1 MSCRP
6 ATAASAAHPGE
17 DPMGTKI
24 AALATAILASLTI
37 CTAQAAEPKHGGI
50 LKFYHRETPPSLS
63 IHEEATFSV
72 NAPAMGIFNNLVEY
86 DQHKPQNSMDTIVPD
101 LATSWAWDK
110 ANTALTFKLRTGV
123 KWHDGVAFTAKDVKC
138 TFDLLQGK
146 AQDKFRKNPR
156 KDWYEFVSDV
166 TVNGD
171 SEVTFHLKRPQPSLL
186 AMLAS
191 GYTPIYPCHVPAA
204 QMRTHPIGTGPFK
217 FVEMK
222 QNESIKFV
230 KNPDYWKKGLPY
242 LDGIEYTIINNR
254 ATAVLAFVAGKVD
267 VTFPTEMTAA
277 LVKDIKSQDPTA
289 ICEIKPINVSTNL
302 IVNLE
307 SPPFNNPEL
316 RTAMMLSLDRKAFI
330 DIILQ
335 GQGDIGGSL
344 LPSPEGVWGLPQDIL
359 KTIPGYGDVKKDREQ
374 ARAIMTKL
382 GYSADK
388 PLKIKVS
395 TRNLATYRD
404 PAAVLID
411 QLKSIYIDAELD
423 PVESSSWFAKVA
435 RKDYSVGLNLT
446 GNGIDDP
453 DQAFYENYS
462 CGSERNYTH
471 YCNKDLEKLFDQ
483 QSAETDLA
491 KRKKLVWDIDKKIQE
506 DGARPILYHAR
517 TGMCWKP
524 YVKNM
529 TVMSNSAYNGY
540 RNEDIWMDK

>member
-1 MSCRP
+1 
-6 ATAASAAHPGE
+6 
-17 DPMGTKI
+17 MGTKF
-24 AALATAILASLTI
+24 AALAAAILAGLTLSA
-37 CTAQAAEPKHGGI
+37 AQSAEPKHGGI

-72 NAPAMGIFNNLVEY
+72 NVPAMGIFNNLIEY
-86 DQHKPQNSMDTIVPD
+86 DQHKPQNSINTIVPE
-101 LATSWAWDK
+101 LATSWAWSKD
-110 ANTALTFKLRTGV
+110 AMRLTFKLRQGV

-146 AQDKFRKNPR
+146 GQDKFRKNPR
-156 KDWYEFVSDV
+156 KDWYANVSDV
-166 TVNGD
+166 TINGD
-171 SEVTFHLKRPQPSLL
+171 DEVTFHLKRPQPSLL

-191 GYTPIYPCHVPAA
+191 GYTPIYPCHINAA

-222 QNESIKFV
+222 QNESIKLV
-230 KNPDYWKKGLPY
+230 RNENYWKKGLPY
-242 LDGIEYTIINNR
+242 LDGIEYTIISNR

-267 VTFPTEMTAA
+267 ATFPTEMTQA
-277 LVKDIKSQDPTA
+277 LIKDIKQQDPTA
-289 ICEIKPINVSTNL
+289 VCEIKPINVSTNL
-302 IVNLE
+302 IVNRDKE
-307 SPPFNNPEL
+307 PFNNPDL
-316 RTAMMLSLDRKAFI
+316 RTAMALSLDRKSMI

-344 LPSPEGVWGLPQDIL
+344 LPPPEGVWGLPLDQL
-359 KTIPGYGDVKKDREQ
+359 KTLPGYGDVNKDREK

-382 GYSADK
+382 GYSAAN
-388 PLKIKVS
+388 PLKIKIS

-411 QLKSIYIDAELD
+411 QFKTVYVDAELE
-423 PVESSSWFAKVA
+423 PVESSAWFAKVA
-435 RKDYSVGLNLT
+435 RGDYQVGLNLT

-453 DQAFYENYS
+453 DQAFYENYA

-471 YCNKDLEKLFDQ
+471 YCNKELEKLFDQ
-483 QSAETDLA
+483 QSAETDVA
-491 KRKKLVWDIDKKIQE
+491 KRKKLVWQIDKKIQE
-506 DGARPILYHAR
+506 DVARPILFHAR

-529 TVMSNSAYNGY
+529 TVENNSAYNGY
-540 RNEDIWMDK
+540 RYEDLWLDK